1 MRNYLTYKIFY
12 DSIKSGGEIMA
23 IYYHKLWALMREKQI
38 NQKQLSEKTGISTAT
53 IFQMKRNEY
62 VSLAVLDRIA
72 TFLQCDYK
80 DIITNVNLVEENR
93 GGYQRIINLCKSRSI
108 VYEAL
113 NEYMK
118 ENELSINDV
127 LEITTLS
134 LNTLKKFLRGENLS
148 QNSYYKMLRLGE
160 EFRNLIKEKCGGNIF
175 SFL

>member
-23 IYYHKLWALMREKQI
+23 IYYHKLWALIREKQI
-38 NQKQLSEKTGISTAT
+38 NQKQLSKKTGISTAT

-108 VYEAL
+108 CAFD
-113 NEYMK
+113 K
-118 ENELSINDV
+118 
-127 LEITTLS
+127 
-134 LNTLKKFLRGENLS
+134 
-148 QNSYYKMLRLGE
+148 
-160 EFRNLIKEKCGGNIF
+160 
-175 SFL
+175 